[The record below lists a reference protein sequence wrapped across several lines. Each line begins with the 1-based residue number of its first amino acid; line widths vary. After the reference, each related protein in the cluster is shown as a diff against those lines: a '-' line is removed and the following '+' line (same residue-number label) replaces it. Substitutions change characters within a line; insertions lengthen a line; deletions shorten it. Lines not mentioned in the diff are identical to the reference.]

1 MFKMESNV
9 NDAYVKQHL
18 EFSRACPW
26 DARTLGQ
33 GSSNEGDQLL
43 AKVQDMGPS
52 PTKLEVADS
61 CEGILYY
68 AVNIPNDANINESD
82 GT

>member
-1 MFKMESNV
+1 M
-9 NDAYVKQHL
+9 NDANVKHL
-18 EFSRACPW
+18 EFSRAFRW
-26 DARTLGQ
+26 DARTLGH

-43 AKVQDMGPS
+43 AKGQDMGPS

-68 AVNIPNDANINESD
+68 AVNIPNDANVDESD

>member
-1 MFKMESNV
+1 MESNV

-18 EFSRACPW
+18 EFSRAFRW
-26 DARTLGQ
+26 DARTSGQ

-43 AKVQDMGPS
+43 AKSQDMGPS
-52 PTKLEVADS
+52 PTKLEAADS

-68 AVNIPNDANINESD
+68 GVNIPNDANENEPD
-82 GT
+82 RT